1 MTAAQIAEM
10 RSAPAMHGLI
20 LLSELFEYRK
30 YDPDDV
36 CTGMH
41 WYRGNYI
48 PGPKYRFILRSW
60 YPVPGTRVP
69 ILSFVP
75 LMLLPRSALLL
86 STARSDASE
95 YHKSIDKR
103 FSPLSFHSA
112 FPPSLTPTVVS
123 ACRHPTRRTSKRP
136 LTSSYPAKLPL
147 TIQIKSNFRES
158 QSYAKAFPFWAVY
171 AWAAIVILV
180 NIPSYHHLCIKT
192 LEFPWWF
199 VATFKLASIVSLK
212 LHRLARTFGLGMDAR
227 SASDVWLKTIAGWHR
242 GRK

>member
-1 MTAAQIAEM
+1 MYYTWYLVVLAEATGIHSHICM
-10 RSAPAMHGLI
+10 YVCIPVMSVCLMHR
-20 LLSELFEYRK
+20 LSTCLSFRISIRLS
-30 YDPDDV
+30 V
-36 CTGMH
+36 CTGTVGRCVCMFLLV
-41 WYRGNYI
+41 G
-48 PGPKYRFILRSW
+48 KYRDQ
-60 YPVPGTRVP
+60 GTRYQVP
-69 ILSFVP
+69 
-75 LMLLPRSALLL
+75 RYCH
-86 STARSDASE
+86 T
-95 YHKSIDKR
+95 SIEKR

-112 FPPSLTPTVVS
+112 FPPSPTPTVVS

-136 LTSSYPAKLPL
+136 LTSLYPAKLPL

-158 QSYAKAFPFWAVY
+158 QSYAKVFPLWAVY

-180 NIPSYHHLCIKT
+180 KIPSYHHLCIKT